1 MKEFIEYTDNG
12 DMYMEQ
18 KRHEA
23 SEVIEIRIYCEHE
36 GCNKYIVGHEGYNGK
51 FTAETGQQ
59 ADLRNESW
67 LCKRHEPKNG
77 EIINNVIEKLLTS
90 EPVKEIKEDI
100 KLSRYEQAILLVV
113 FEADPIPIHKSEII
127 RKINEKGL
135 LQMSDKEFKKYARE
149 LKSSKAN

>member
-1 MKEFIEYTDNG
+1 MKNFIEYVDNG

-67 LCKRHEPKNG
+67 FCKRHEP
-77 EIINNVIEKLLTS
+77 EVEVPL
-90 EPVKEIKEDI
+90 KEVTETI

-113 FEADPIPIHKSEII
+113 FEADPIPIHMPIIYCSPVAVPICVLEII
-127 RKINEKGL
+127 QLPVVN
-135 LQMSDKEFKKYARE
+135 
-149 LKSSKAN
+149 

>member
-67 LCKRHEPKNG
+67 FCKRHEP
-77 EIINNVIEKLLTS
+77 EVEVPL
-90 EPVKEIKEDI
+90 KEVTETI

-113 FEADPIPIHKSEII
+113 FEAHPIPIHMSEII
-127 RKINEKGL
+127 RRINEKRL
-135 LQMSDKEFKKYARE
+135 LRMSDETFKKYAKD
-149 LKSSKAN
+149 LKASKVN

>member
-23 SEVIEIRIYCEHE
+23 SEVIEIRLYCEHE

-67 LCKRHEPKNG
+67 FCKRHEPKNI
-77 EIINNVIEKLLTS
+77 EIDLNP
-90 EPVKEIKEDI
+90 EPIKEVKEDI
-100 KLSRYEQAILLVV
+100 KLSRYEQAILLVLH
-113 FEADPIPIHKSEII
+113 EAYPIPIHKAEIMK
-127 RKINEKGL
+127 KINQKGL
-135 LQMSDKEFKKYARE
+135 LKMSKEEFEIYAKN
-149 LKSSKAN
+149 LKSIKKN

>member
-1 MKEFIEYTDNG
+1 MKNFIEYVDNG

-67 LCKRHEPKNG
+67 FCKRHEP
-77 EIINNVIEKLLTS
+77 EVEVPL
-90 EPVKEIKEDI
+90 KEVTETI

-113 FEADPIPIHKSEII
+113 FEAHPIPIHMSEII
-127 RKINEKGL
+127 RRINEKRL
-135 LQMSDKEFKKYARE
+135 LRMSDETFKKYAKD
-149 LKSSKAN
+149 LKASKVN

>member
-23 SEVIEIRIYCEHE
+23 SEVIEIRLYCEHE

-67 LCKRHEPKNG
+67 FCKRHEPKNIEIDLNPEPIK
-77 EIINNVIEKLLTS
+77 EIIEN
-90 EPVKEIKEDI
+90 I
-100 KLSRYEQAILLVV
+100 KLSRYEQAILLVI
-113 FEADPIPIHKSEII
+113 FESDPIPIFKSEIMK
-127 RKINEKGL
+127 KINEKGL
-135 LQMSDKEFKKYARE
+135 LQMSDKEFKKYARN
-149 LKSSKAN
+149 LKASKVN

>member
-1 MKEFIEYTDNG
+1 MKNFIEYVDNG

-23 SEVIEIRIYCEHE
+23 SEVIEIRLYCEHE
-36 GCNKYIVGHEGYNGK
+36 DCNKYIIGHEGYNGK

-67 LCKRHEPKNG
+67 FCKRHEP
-77 EIINNVIEKLLTS
+77 EVEVPL
-90 EPVKEIKEDI
+90 KEVTETI

-113 FEADPIPIHKSEII
+113 FEADPIPIHMPEII
-127 RKINEKGL
+127 RRINEKRL
-135 LQMSDKEFKKYARE
+135 LRMSDETFKKYAKD
-149 LKSSKAN
+149 LKASKVN